1 LFPVAVKILIFE
13 SAELLKMVTEESIEA
28 FHEAVK
34 KYSEYDLSVYSEKS
48 FRRRIEK
55 LLSDRNTTMGS
66 ITQKVI
72 EDPDFMEIIIQE
84 ITVNTTELF
93 RDPKVW
99 QTLRYRILKK
109 LKYKSEIN
117 IWHAGSSTGQEVYS
131 MLILLNEMNLL
142 HKANLYAS
150 DINQKAIDKAK
161 FGEYAYRFNI
171 EYIENYKQVIQQ
183 NPYNFEEFKD
193 IPFSKYFDI
202 DKVKDIIT
210 AKDIIRNKAEYRK
223 HDLVKLE
230 NIYNKKFDIILCR
243 NVLIYFKPEVQ
254 NSLFRLFAHSLVSK
268 GYLILGAHE
277 SILGP
282 EARLFIKHGY
292 FYLKK

>member
-1 LFPVAVKILIFE
+1 
-13 SAELLKMVTEESIEA
+13 MVTDEAIQA
-28 FHEAVK
+28 FHKAVK
-34 KYSEYDLSVYSEKS
+34 KYSDYDLSVYSEKS

-55 LLSDRNTTMGS
+55 LLSDRNTDMKT
-66 ITQKVI
+66 IIRKVTQ
-72 EDPDFMEIIIQE
+72 DPDFMEIIIQE

-99 QTLRYRILKK
+99 QTLKYRILKK
-109 LKYKSEIN
+109 LKYKKEIN

-131 MLILLNEMNLL
+131 MLILLNEMNIL
-142 HKANLYAS
+142 HKANVYAS
-150 DINQKAIDKAK
+150 DINQKAIDKAE

-171 EYIENYKQVIQQ
+171 EYVENYKKVIQE

-193 IPFSKYFDI
+193 IPFSKYFVI
-202 DKVKDIIT
+202 DKISDTISVKNII
-210 AKDIIRNKAEYRK
+210 KNKVDYRK

-243 NVLIYFKPEVQ
+243 NVLIYFKPEIQ
-254 NSLFRLFAHSLVSK
+254 NALFRLFAESLVTK

-282 EARLFIKHGY
+282 EARSFIKHGY